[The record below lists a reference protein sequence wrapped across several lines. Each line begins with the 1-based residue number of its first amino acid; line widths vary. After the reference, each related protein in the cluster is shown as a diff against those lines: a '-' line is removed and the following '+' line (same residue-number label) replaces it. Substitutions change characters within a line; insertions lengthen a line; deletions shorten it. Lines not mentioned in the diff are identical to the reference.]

1 MIFDKYINITQ
12 KQVVWD
18 KDDVIIANGAMTEND
33 QFFLET
39 EVGFNIEI
47 KESDYDHQ
55 FEAVHK
61 LLNMASLES
70 FIKTSEPIRI
80 STKCIGRNDDV
91 IPNIKMDVYAHSVTY
106 SSTTSNLHLCYVR
119 LREKGEYDEVLGI
132 VNDDTKEYAFMG
144 SLDAHG
150 YIATH
155 LTDFYDLSDG
165 STFTESDDF
174 WETDVVSY
182 ATPDWEPSSDTLI
195 FMLRQFSLYMECTNE
210 PSSYFDDGSP
220 LKKMWAKYSNFN

>member
-106 SSTTSNLHLCYVR
+106 SSTTSNQPKHDAILNEQVTRNIRWICMGARKIMDAIDSRMCFR
-119 LREKGEYDEVLGI
+119 LGLVLSRVGI
-132 VNDDTKEYAFMG
+132 T
-144 SLDAHG
+144 
-150 YIATH
+150 
-155 LTDFYDLSDG
+155 
-165 STFTESDDF
+165 
-174 WETDVVSY
+174 
-182 ATPDWEPSSDTLI
+182 SS
-195 FMLRQFSLYMECTNE
+195 MRAY
-210 PSSYFDDGSP
+210 
-220 LKKMWAKYSNFN
+220 